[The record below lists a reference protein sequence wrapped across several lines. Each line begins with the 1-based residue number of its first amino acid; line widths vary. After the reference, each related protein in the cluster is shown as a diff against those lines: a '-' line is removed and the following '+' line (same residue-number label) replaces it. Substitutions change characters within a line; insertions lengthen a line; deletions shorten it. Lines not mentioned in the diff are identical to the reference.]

1 MMEEAMH
8 YVADYLM
15 ELYNVLP
22 DVELPE
28 FNLGTLGLIL
38 VTAGV
43 VAGVF
48 QYIRDWDKRKG
59 FRMVLKDRNEKKH
72 AMWLEIIQDGVDARL
87 EKGLISSKEANEMIA
102 DAAVKMKLYDLLPKK
117 RIAPMVKESL
127 KRDRAKRE
135 QARKE
140 GTYVEKAPIPGDPP
154 APIKSRVSVMLGK
167 TAAKFGRKTA

>member
-1 MMEEAMH
+1 MN
-8 YVADYLM
+8 YVTEYLM
-15 ELYNVLP
+15 ELYNALP

-48 QYIRDWDKRKG
+48 QYIRGWDKRKG
-59 FRMVLKDRNEKKH
+59 FRMVLKDRNDKIH
-72 AMWLEIIQDGVDARL
+72 ALWLDIIQSGVDGLLERQEISQFEAR
-87 EKGLISSKEANEMIA
+87 KMFA
-102 DAAVKMKLYDLLPKK
+102 DAAAKMKLYDLLPKR

-135 QARKE
+135 QARMD
-140 GTYVEKAPIPGDPP
+140 GTYVEKAPIPGGPP
-154 APIKSRVSVMLGK
+154 APVTLPKFREVLGK
-167 TAAKFGRKTA
+167 AAARFGRKTAA

>member
-1 MMEEAMH
+1 MN
-8 YVADYLM
+8 YVTDYLM

-22 DVELPE
+22 DIELPE

-48 QYIRDWDKRKG
+48 QYIRGWDKRKG
-59 FRMVLKDRNEKKH
+59 FRMVLKDRNDKIH
-72 AMWLEIIQDGVDARL
+72 AMWLEIIQDGVDVRL

-102 DAAVKMKLYDLLPKK
+102 EAAAKMKLYDLLPKK

-140 GTYVEKAPIPGDPP
+140 GTYVEHAPIPGDPP
-154 APIKSRVSVMLGK
+154 TPIVRAKFSERLGK
-167 TAAKFGRKTA
+167 ATARFRKSAV

>member
-1 MMEEAMH
+1 MQ
-8 YVADYLM
+8 YVTDYLM

-22 DVELPE
+22 EIDLPE

-48 QYIRDWDKRKG
+48 QYIRGWDKRKG
-59 FRMVLKDRNEKKH
+59 FRMVLKDRNDKIH
-72 AMWLEIIQDGVDARL
+72 AMWLEIIQTGVDGLL
-87 EKGLISSKEANEMIA
+87 ERQEISQKEANRMFA
-102 DAAVKMKLYDLLPKK
+102 DAAAKMKLYDLLPKK

-154 APIKSRVSVMLGK
+154 TPIAKKISVMLGK

>member
-1 MMEEAMH
+1 MH
-8 YVADYLM
+8 YVTDYLM

-38 VTAGV
+38 VTAGI

-48 QYIRDWDKRKG
+48 QYIRGWDKRKG

-140 GTYVEKAPIPGDPP
+140 GTYIEKAPIPGDPP
-154 APIKSRVSVMLGK
+154 TPIAKKISVMLGK
-167 TAAKFGRKTA
+167 TAAKFSRKTV